1 MASVIVP
8 IFGAAAF
15 LTGALFYLLPTIP
28 AFDRFLGTEE
38 A

>member
-1 MASVIVP
+1 MAPIIVP

-28 AFDRFLGTEE
+28 AFARYLGNEE

>member
-1 MASVIVP
+1 MSQVLTYSFAS
-8 IFGAAAF
+8 AAF

-28 AFDRFLGTEE
+28 AFARFLSEE

>member
-28 AFDRFLGTEE
+28 AVARFLSEE